1 MYKNISKIDRS
12 KAAGPK
18 RRGRLL
24 LYGFLAAV
32 VLAAAGHYMFSE
44 ELETTFCH
52 LYSPKVAAGENIRVV
67 VLSDLHNREFGPD
80 NADLLERIAAL
91 NPDLIAVAGDMVN
104 ADEENLDV
112 VLTLCSGLVEI
123 ATVYY
128 SPGNHES
135 NLMYEKGSPIES
147 LLLERGVHV
156 LVNRAEEAD
165 IHRTPLLIGGLTTS
179 TEDYEEYGAEF
190 FEEYENSSA
199 FKLLIAHYPS
209 LYYEYLQMEILI
221 WASADTIMADSSGSQ
236 WWAGFI
242 TGIQVFFRSTTRE
255 CTNSLMVQS
264 LYRGVW
270 GDIMDCPASIIALN
284 WRSLISTAVKK
295 HNKKEWQQYDSGKH
309 DCSGT
314 DFVPCRLICR
324 ADPAF
329 LLNKIQ
335 NPILGSARYAGP
347 YGRETAETGGD
358 GGVDFGS

>member
-44 ELETTFCH
+44 ELETTFYH

-123 ATVYY
+123 AAVYY

-209 LYYEYLQMEILI
+209 LYYEYL
-221 WASADTIMADSSGSQ
+221 ADGNIDLGICGHYHGGQFRFPVVGGLYHGDTGLFPKYN
-236 WWAGFI
+236 AGMYKLAN
-242 TGIQVFFRSTTRE
+242 G
-255 CTNSLMVQS
+255 TNFVS
-264 LYRGVW
+264 RGMGGHNGLPRINNRPELAVI
-270 GDIMDCPASIIALN
+270 DIN
-284 WRSLISTAVKK
+284 
-295 HNKKEWQQYDSGKH
+295 
-309 DCSGT
+309 
-314 DFVPCRLICR
+314 
-324 ADPAF
+324 
-329 LLNKIQ
+329 
-335 NPILGSARYAGP
+335 
-347 YGRETAETGGD
+347 GRQETQ
-358 GGVDFGS
+358 